1 MDYIIALFLMCA
13 VYSLCVYLMKYMQRT
28 RLFNLL
34 FMAGVYIPYVSLC
47 IYLYFDVGLYDW
59 NFQNTLPVA
68 NVSPFMFSLMP
79 ILLFLPRCIRKHL
92 HLLVSLLTVG
102 MFFATVVGCIHFAS
116 IGYAFHP
123 HFLLDYVAHFSLS
136 LFGIYLV
143 RSGQVDLKWRNGA
156 ISSAIIAGV
165 AAVMLVLNVI
175 FDTAFFGLSL
185 NGKHNIYNNVLVD
198 NSYLSAFLY
207 FAGLLF
213 VLFLG
218 FLVDLLYKKER
229 FRIREHKNS

>member
-1 MDYIIALFLMCA
+1 MGYIIALFLMCA
-13 VYSLCVYLMKYMQRT
+13 LYALCVYLMKYMQKT
-28 RLFNLL
+28 RLYNLL
-34 FMAGVYIPYVSLC
+34 FMAGVYIPYAALC

-79 ILLFLPRCIRKHL
+79 ILLFLPQCIKKHL
-92 HLLVSLLTVG
+92 QLLVSLLTVG
-102 MFFATVVGCIHFAS
+102 MFMSTVVNCFYFAS

-136 LFGIYLV
+136 LFGIYLI
-143 RSGQVDLKWRNGA
+143 RSEQAEVKWQNGA
-156 ISSAIIAGV
+156 ISAAIISGV
-165 AAVMLVLNVI
+165 AVAMLILNVI

-207 FAGLLF
+207 FIGLFF

-218 FLVDLLYKKER
+218 FLVSKFFKKDR
-229 FRIREHKNS
+229 FCIKKFPL